1 MPQTSDHAV
10 TPPVSKKE
18 IVGWCMY
25 DVADS
30 AFTTVIVTAF
40 YAPFFSK
47 AIVGDPV
54 LATAYW
60 GRALSLTEV
69 FVAVLAPILG
79 AIADF
84 AGSRKKFLAVC
95 STIIVL
101 FTAALWF
108 AGPGQAMLA
117 LTLFVIANIGFS
129 GGGVFIDSFL
139 PRISDESNAGRISG
153 IKWALGYLSGLVIT
167 IICSFF
173 AAGIDN
179 PTPELVERGRLIP
192 VVVAI
197 YYGITVIPTFL
208 FLRDRS
214 TPQTLPPGESYLT
227 VGFKQLRRTLSRIK
241 HYREIVKLLIAFLIY
256 NDGVV
261 TVIGFATIY
270 AVEVIGFSSTDIRN
284 MFVALNVVAAVGA
297 FSFGRLADKIGQK
310 RTIYLSLVI
319 WILAVFMAYAS
330 TGKVMFWVAAT
341 LIGIGMG
348 SCQSVTR
355 SLFALFTPRQNAA
368 EFSGFLGVAG
378 KALAFLGPLVF
389 GELTRIT
396 GSQRPAVLAIAAFF
410 VMGIVAL
417 SFVDEKA
424 GKEAAKTPLGEV
436 A

>member
-1 MPQTSDHAV
+1 
-10 TPPVSKKE
+10 
-18 IVGWCMY
+18 MY

-30 AFTTVIVTAF
+30 AFTTVIITAF

-47 AIVGDPV
+47 AIVGDPL

-117 LTLFVIANIGFS
+117 LTLFIIANIGFS

-139 PRISDESNAGRISG
+139 PGISDDSNAGRISG

-197 YYGITVIPTFL
+197 YYAVTVIPTYL

-214 TPQTLPPGESYLT
+214 TPQTLPPGETYLT
-227 VGFKQLRRTLSRIK
+227 VGFKQLRRTLGRIK

-297 FSFGRLADKIGQK
+297 FGFGRLADKIGQK
-310 RTIYLSLVI
+310 RTIYISLVI

-330 TGKVMFWVAAT
+330 TGKLMFWVAAT

-389 GELTRIT
+389 GELTRLT

-410 VMGIVAL
+410 VIGMVAL

-424 GKEAAKTPLGEV
+424 GKEAAKIPLDE
-436 A
+436 AA